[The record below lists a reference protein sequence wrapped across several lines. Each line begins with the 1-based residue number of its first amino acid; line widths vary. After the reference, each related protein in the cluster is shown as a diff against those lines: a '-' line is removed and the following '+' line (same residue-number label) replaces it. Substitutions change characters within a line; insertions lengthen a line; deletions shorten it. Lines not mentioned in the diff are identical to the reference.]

1 MAPRPSIVRRQR
13 GLTLIELLISASI
26 GLVVLGSLLVV
37 YLGSRAAYRSNDS
50 LARVQ
55 ESGRFAIEFIA
66 QDARVSGFMGCRS
79 RNLSEDDQTLLNIT
93 RNPEVTFSG
102 SRDGVAGYDDP
113 DSDDDR
119 RGVDIDAIDLDD
131 ATRAEVKKVY
141 LRGDVIAFRH
151 AFGTA
156 AGVSKTSEP
165 EKATITLGRNTDPPL
180 RKGDLAVLGNCQKTL
195 LFHVTNDPSP
205 EAGTGQVVV
214 RHETTG
220 SPGNYEKPRNADA
233 VPAFSVSSRAE
244 AMPVGVVAYFVGR
257 NAAGRP
263 ALYRAADGAV
273 EELVDNVE
281 NMDIVYGLDTTPDA
295 DGIIDV
301 YLRADQ
307 IAAAD
312 WSRVVSARV
321 SLLVAGPE
329 EHIATGRQ
337 TYAFGEAGG
346 IAGKDGDGMSN
357 TREAPADGRLRHV
370 FTTTVSLRNRVL

>member
-1 MAPRPSIVRRQR
+1 VR
-13 GLTLIELLISASI
+13 
-26 GLVVLGSLLVV
+26 
-37 YLGSRAAYRSNDS
+37 
-50 LARVQ
+50 
-55 ESGRFAIEFIA
+55 
-66 QDARVSGFMGCRS
+66 
-79 RNLSEDDQTLLNIT
+79 
-93 RNPEVTFSG
+93 
-102 SRDGVAGYDDP
+102 
-113 DSDDDR
+113 
-119 RGVDIDAIDLDD
+119 
-131 ATRAEVKKVY
+131 KVY
-141 LRGDVIAFRH
+141 LRGDVITFRH

-156 AGVSKTSEP
+156 AGLSKQSEP
-165 EKATITLGRNTDPPL
+165 GKATITLSRNTDPPL
-180 RKGDLAVLGNCQKTL
+180 KKGDLAVLGTCQRAL

-205 EAGTGQVVV
+205 DGTGQVVV
-214 RHETTG
+214 RHQTG
-220 SPGNYEKPRNADA
+220 ASPGNDEKPRNADA
-233 VPAFSVSSRAE
+233 VPAFTKEERAE
-244 AMPVGVVAYFVGR
+244 LMRVGVMVYFVGR

-263 ALYRAADGAV
+263 ALFRAVDGTV

-281 NMDIVYGLDTTPDA
+281 NMDIVYGVDTTPDP

-346 IAGKDGDGMSN
+346 TAGKDGDGLSN
-357 TREAPADGRLRHV
+357 TREAPSDGRLRHV

>member
-1 MAPRPSIVRRQR
+1 MAPWPSIVRRQR
-13 GLTLIELLISASI
+13 GLTLVELLISASI

-79 RNLSEDDQTLLNIT
+79 RNLSEDDQTMLNIT

-195 LFHVTNDPSP
+195 LFHVTGVGAAVD
-205 EAGTGQVVV
+205 QVVV
-214 RHETTG
+214 RHETSG
-220 SPGNYEKPRNADA
+220 SPGNYDKPRNADA
-233 VPAFSVSSRAE
+233 VPAFSVASRAE
-244 AMPVGVVAYFVGR
+244 LMRVGVVAYFVGR

-263 ALYRAADGAV
+263 GLFRAADGAV

-281 NMDIVYGLDTTPDA
+281 NMDIVYGLDTTLDP

-346 IAGKDGDGMSN
+346 IAGKDGDGLSN
-357 TREAPADGRLRHV
+357 TRQAPADGRLRQV